1 MFGDHDVPVDIIVT
15 PTSVYKVENKLNKPS
30 GINWDIL
37 TEEKIKQIPLL
48 QQLQK
53 ATSVK
58 PVLTQLTRRKSKRKE
73 AIGFCFTGIPQETRI
88 SEFKE
93 ILRKTGAKITF
104 VTWKAYK
111 NSALVF
117 FEGSKEDILNCLQD
131 LHISG
136 EKIDFEE
143 ILSEEADKEE
153 GIKDNCAPGKRSAKV
168 NKNEF
173 GIFFGKIPKQC
184 KKSEFRKILAERD
197 VALEHLN
204 WNGRNGY
211 ASAFWTHPDETILNK
226 LHGLKIQDYS
236 IVVELFKRPDTN
248 ESEDQA
254 LFAQEQAATSNTIW
268 KTEVEIKLNE
278 PILQEKSAETY
289 ICFESSKPI
298 SEISSPEIFT
308 DVQDQPSPETQ
319 INESKE
325 TEVTMDVSEVVN
337 IDVLNEIDAGRVN
350 NVCVIETD
358 NRDIVNEECLVR
370 ESKGERRKS
379 KESEQVRDKGKSE
392 GSKSSQEEIIK
403 DTKTSS
409 KQIVTKNKDLASAS
423 IPSYCDKIRDIRH
436 SPDEDVQASNKYH
449 VQEAIVP
456 DKGSRSSQSFADVAH
471 QQVKRNASSTSNK
484 PQTNKME
491 NNNKPNRSPKPKQ
504 EEAKGAKAKSLA
516 ATPARF
522 LSIDTEED
530 RERMRKNAKSSP
542 VRNSKNVKEEEKSKK
557 EKSKR
562 SKSHHRDSSS
572 KRGSSSDTKSQTSS
586 SRDLKAGGQNDAGK
600 HANETKSSQKSVM
613 KESPNPS
620 KEKENCVIN

>member
-93 ILRKTGAKITF
+93 ILRKTGARITF

-136 EKIDFEE
+136 KKIDFEE

-153 GIKDNCAPGKRSAKV
+153 GIKDNCAPGKRFAKV

-254 LFAQEQAATSNTIW
+254 SYAQEQEATSNTIW

-298 SEISSPEIFT
+298 CESFPEIFT
-308 DVQDQPSPETQ
+308 DVQDQPLPQPQ
-319 INESKE
+319 IHESKE
-325 TEVTMDVSEVVN
+325 TEDKMDDSEVVK
-337 IDVLNEIDAGRVN
+337 IDVLNEVEVGRVN

-392 GSKSSQEEIIK
+392 GSKTSQEEIIK

-409 KQIVTKNKDLASAS
+409 KQIVTKNKDIASAS

-504 EEAKGAKAKSLA
+504 EEAKGAKTKSLA

-586 SRDLKAGGQNDAGK
+586 SRDLKAGGQNGAGK

-620 KEKENCVIN
+620 KEKENCVIT

>member
-93 ILRKTGAKITF
+93 ILRKTGARITF

-153 GIKDNCAPGKRSAKV
+153 GIKDNCAPGKRFAKV

-254 LFAQEQAATSNTIW
+254 SYAQEQEATSNTIW

-298 SEISSPEIFT
+298 SESFPEIFT
-308 DVQDQPSPETQ
+308 DVQDQPLPQPQ
-319 INESKE
+319 IHDSKE
-325 TEVTMDVSEVVN
+325 TEDKMDDSDVVK
-337 IDVLNEIDAGRVN
+337 IDVLNEEEVGIYN

-358 NRDIVNEECLVR
+358 NQDIVNEECLVR

-392 GSKSSQEEIIK
+392 GSKSSQGEIIK
-403 DTKTSS
+403 ETKTSS
-409 KQIVTKNKDLASAS
+409 KQIVTKNKDIASAS

-504 EEAKGAKAKSLA
+504 EEAKGAKTKSLA

-572 KRGSSSDTKSQTSS
+572 KRGSSSDTKS
-586 SRDLKAGGQNDAGK
+586 
-600 HANETKSSQKSVM
+600 
-613 KESPNPS
+613 
-620 KEKENCVIN
+620 